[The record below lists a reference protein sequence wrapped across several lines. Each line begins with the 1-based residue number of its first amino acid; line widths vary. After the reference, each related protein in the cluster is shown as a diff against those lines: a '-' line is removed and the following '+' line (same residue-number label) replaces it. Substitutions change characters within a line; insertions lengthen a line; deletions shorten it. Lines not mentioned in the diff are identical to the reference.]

1 MNIFDTI
8 SSIWSLLFG
17 WMPSYLAIICTVLIG
32 LVIIIIIIK
41 IIAFIL
47 DAIPFL

>member
-1 MNIFDTI
+1 MAVFNFLRG
-8 SSIWSLLFG
+8 IWYLLFG
-17 WMPSYLAIICTVLIG
+17 WMPSFLAILCTILIAVLA
-32 LVIIIIIIK
+32 IIIIIK